1 MQWGSHPLKTWSTTQ
16 ATVALSSGEAEYYGV
31 VKGANHVLGR
41 RALLEDFGIKVRCR
55 VHTDSTA
62 AKGIAS
68 RTGLGRTRHIAV
80 HLLWVQER
88 IRNKDFELLKVKGT
102 ENPADLMTKYLSHE
116 SLNYCT
122 QLWCAAFTE
131 GRSEAAP
138 QCII

>member
-1 MQWGSHPLKTWSTTQ
+1 MLG
-16 ATVALSSGEAEYYGV
+16 LS
-31 VKGANHVLGR
+31 
-41 RALLEDFGIKVRCR
+41 ALLADFGIKVRCR

-68 RTGLGRTRHIAV
+68 RTGLGSTRHIAV

-88 IRNKDFELLKVKGT
+88 VRNKVFELLKCKGT

-116 SLNYCT
+116 GINYCT
-122 QLWCAAFTE
+122 QLWSAVFSE

-138 QCII
+138 KCVL